1 ALLDRDLAPLGPER
15 RARAASRAARERA
28 AAGGALRTRTEMK
41 RARAAQSLISV
52 RVLEPDGVAE
62 KQVRAQRERGRGGE
76 PVDLDP
82 GERERPQPVPR
93 PEQARGQ
100 AEPGCGERE
109 PAAAGAPRVAQEGE
123 VDDGEDRGADD
134 DRVPMADAELRQPV
148 HAAERRLLVDAPRR

>member
-1 ALLDRDLAPLGPER
+1 RGAKLSAGRPLRGRDPLHPGGAPALLDRDLAPLGPER

-82 GERERPQPVPR
+82 GERERP
-93 PEQARGQ
+93 
-100 AEPGCGERE
+100 
-109 PAAAGAPRVAQEGE
+109 
-123 VDDGEDRGADD
+123 
-134 DRVPMADAELRQPV
+134 
-148 HAAERRLLVDAPRR
+148 